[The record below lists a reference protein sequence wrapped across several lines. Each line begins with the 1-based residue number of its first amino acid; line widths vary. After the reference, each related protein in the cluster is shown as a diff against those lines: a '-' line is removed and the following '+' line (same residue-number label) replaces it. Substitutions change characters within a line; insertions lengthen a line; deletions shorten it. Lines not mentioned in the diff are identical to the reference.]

1 MIYWLVRCLQPLLIG
16 MGTQGQWPPRGGSKS
31 GWVEAYEVGTSDAR
45 QWGSCF
51 VTIGSGVLC
60 FAPSDCSVRLMALR
74 ECTLLDPDG
83 RVEPYEVR
91 LRRDRGARPSESPL
105 LSAIDIDGAELVL
118 RSDTPS
124 SAAQWRSALLAM
136 MARRPAEGPPMAR
149 PRSDSACEAEQ
160 LLMRLVVRPIDAV
173 VSLHASAEQRLVPGR
188 RERRGAIDGG
198 RLTSLASVAR
208 ASVCAAAGLG
218 AGFDEETP
226 LLQLS
231 AGRLGY
237 VYDVRLH
244 DLYMGLN
251 VHSLSATCAAE
262 RAVGRPQ
269 NVQLLMSRGDLC
281 EEGRLLQVVLRS
293 AAVGSPEYGAAGAQ
307 QTLLAELQT
316 LGVQLEPRSV
326 QTLGGLVLRIV
337 QKLEQKFCC
346 MEAILPKLP
355 MDVPMDVPMDGGD
368 AVAHEEASDAHAHGH
383 EAADSM
389 SPRASHSS
397 SRSSGGFLVEASDA
411 HAHEAA
417 GRPSHSSSRS
427 SSADSAVVVVVL
439 PADAGA
445 LETQDG
451 ASSPELRRE
460 REAAAVAAV
469 ATDPDEGGEARE
481 ARRAREAVEA
491 AQRRA
496 LLAKP
501 VFAVRW
507 LAADVTF
514 CLCESMELAEAAA
527 APVLCE
533 VQLGGMQ
540 GRLLIRDVGLRNIF
554 EAVMSVGSLG
564 VLGPTEATQTEAG
577 LTELHPL
584 GPGAPRTLV
593 ARMEV
598 AEVEAMELRSGS
610 PVPGRRSSRPTV
622 VPAVV
627 VQSIEPEPQL
637 ADVGRPRMVLARER
651 NGLPTQTEARTEGA
665 CWEWLPRQHDAA
677 AAGPPVLAL
686 SARALDPA
694 AVGQM
699 GHEMEV
705 SLTLLPLRVVLY
717 VPLLVRAHACLV
729 ASLGGFREAVDRAAR
744 TAVADA
750 VQDDGA
756 LDLSPV
762 PLVQLRML
770 LHGPLVVLPSPS
782 VPCAAVLLRLG
793 DVHLHNEFE
802 HKACA
807 RKQGA
812 PAVYESVQARLC
824 ASQLL
829 VAGDGNKV
837 LDAAYNLLPGCRPH
851 WALQESE
858 LSVTLDH
865 MRRCEEADGA
875 AASGTAG
882 STPGG
887 AEAIVEPPPEIKV
900 SVGLSPVHLSLA
912 YSEVLLVCDLAKQL
926 APLLQ
931 PADDSMQ
938 DTQGAE
944 RGDGGDRGDMPLP
957 LSSLTSPVSGLT
969 ALHGSSPRST
979 SPLSLRSVRVDEP
992 SSGSW
997 TARLGVLLLFEC
1009 EQGVWLR
1016 LLDDSE
1022 GATLPLAELG
1032 LRQLFGQMRCSLG
1045 RKGGGG
1051 GDGGGGGGGGG
1062 GDNEL
1067 LEGDAQL
1074 TLQLQASNFNPRN
1087 GAWEPV
1093 LEPWSLYATW
1103 DLSASLDPLAR
1114 ATAGGAPVPHMLHTL
1129 SLTASERLE
1138 LNVTHAMVCSLL
1150 PNPDPSPNPS
1160 PNPHP
1165 NPTLTRSARSSRRH
1179 GCCCAAQGPARSSVL
1194 SIPSARGAATRS
1206 HAPCAT

>member
-1 MIYWLVRCLQPLLIG
+1 MQVVALTAVIYWLVRCLQPLLIG
-16 MGTQGQWPPRGGSKS
+16 LGTQGQWPPRGGSKS
-31 GWVEAYEVGTSDAR
+31 GWIEAYEVGTSDAR

-83 RVEPYEVR
+83 CVEPHAVR
-91 LRRDRGARPSESPL
+91 LRRDRGAHHHSEPGA
-105 LSAIDIDGAELVL
+105 LSAIDTDGAELVL

-136 MARRPAEGPPMAR
+136 MARRPAGPPMAR
-149 PRSDSACEAEQ
+149 RRSDSACEAEQ
-160 LLMRLVVRPIDAV
+160 LLMRLVVRPFDAV
-173 VSLHASAEQRLVPGR
+173 VSLHASAEQRLVPGGR
-188 RERRGAIDGG
+188 QRRGAIDGG
-198 RLTSLASVAR
+198 KLTSVASVAM

-251 VHSLSATCAAE
+251 AHSLSATCAAE

-269 NVQLLMSRGDLC
+269 SVPLLCEGNCGDLC
-281 EEGRLLQVVLRS
+281 KEGRLLQVVLRS
-293 AAVGSPEYGAAGAQ
+293 AAVGSPEYGAASAQ

-316 LGVQLEPRSV
+316 LGVRLEPSSV
-326 QTLGGLVLRIV
+326 QTLGMLVLGIV

-355 MDVPMDVPMDGGD
+355 MDSGD
-368 AVAHEEASDAHAHGH
+368 AVGREEASDA
-383 EAADSM
+383 
-389 SPRASHSS
+389 R
-397 SRSSGGFLVEASDA
+397 A
-411 HAHEAA
+411 HAQEAVD
-417 GRPSHSSSRS
+417 P
-427 SSADSAVVVVVL
+427 AVVVVVL

-445 LETQDG
+445 LEAQDG
-451 ASSPELRRE
+451 ASSPELRAS
-460 REAAAVAAV
+460 REAAAVASA
-469 ATDPDEGGEARE
+469 ATDPDEGRVARE
-481 ARRAREAVEA
+481 ARRAREAVKA

-507 LAADVTF
+507 LAADVSF
-514 CLCESMELAEAAA
+514 CLCESTELAHAAA

-533 VQLGGMQ
+533 VQLGSQQ
-540 GRLLIRDVGLRNIF
+540 GRLLIRDVGVRNIF
-554 EAVMSVGSLG
+554 EAVISVGSLH
-564 VLGPTEATQTEAG
+564 VVGPTEATQAEAG
-577 LTELHPL
+577 PAELPPL
-584 GPGAPRTLV
+584 GLAPPRMLV
-593 ARMEV
+593 TRMQL

-627 VQSIEPEPQL
+627 VHSAEPEPEL
-637 ADVGRPRMVLARER
+637 AHVGRPLMVLARET
-651 NGLPTQTEARTEGA
+651 NGLPTQTEPRLDGEAA
-665 CWEWLPRQHDAA
+665 CWTWLPVQLDAA

-694 AVGQM
+694 AVEQM

-705 SLTLLPLRVVLY
+705 HLTLLPLRVVLF
-717 VPLLVRAHACLV
+717 VQLLARVHACLV

-762 PLVQLRML
+762 PLVQLRVL
-770 LHGPLVVLPSPS
+770 VHGPLVVVPSPS
-782 VPCAAVLLRLG
+782 VRCAAVLLRLG

-802 HKACA
+802 NKACA
-807 RKQGA
+807 RKHGA
-812 PAVYESVQARLC
+812 PAVYERVQARLC

-837 LDAAYNLLPGCRPH
+837 LDAEWNLLPGCRPH

-858 LSVTLDH
+858 LSLTLDH
-865 MRRCEEADGA
+865 MRRCEEGDGA
-875 AASGTAG
+875 TASRTAG
-882 STPGG
+882 STPDR
-887 AEAIVEPPPEIKV
+887 AEVLVETPPEVKV
-900 SVGLSPVHLSLA
+900 SVRLSPVHLSLA
-912 YSEVLLVCDLAKQL
+912 YSEMLLVHDLAKQL

-931 PADDSMQ
+931 PGDASLEDP
-938 DTQGAE
+938 QGVECGE
-944 RGDGGDRGDMPLP
+944 RGDGERGERSGDGDTPLP
-957 LSSLTSPVSGLT
+957 LRSISSPVSGVTPLRE
-969 ALHGSSPRST
+969 SSPQLST
-979 SPLSLRSVRVDEP
+979 SPLSLRSVRADEP
-992 SSGSW
+992 GVGFW
-997 TARLGVLLLFEC
+997 TARLGVLLQFEC

-1051 GDGGGGGGGGG
+1051 GGSGGSGGSGGGG

-1067 LEGDAQL
+1067 LEGNAEL

-1093 LEPWSLYATW
+1093 LEPWSLCASWY
-1103 DLSASLDPLAR
+1103 LSSSVDPLAR
-1114 ATAGGAPVPHMLHTL
+1114 ATAGGAPELHMLHTL

-1138 LNVTHAMVCSLL
+1138 LNVTHAMVCSFLEAARLL
-1150 PNPDPSPNPS
+1150 
-1160 PNPHP
+1160 
-1165 NPTLTRSARSSRRH
+1165 LRGARPGAQQIVDTVGSRR
-1179 GCCCAAQGPARSSVL
+1179 GNTQPCAVRNLTELPLRFTTS
-1194 SIPSARGAATRS
+1194 AATEADQASLVGPGETLIFESRVQGE
-1206 HAPCAT
+1206 ADGEAVDRGVAETGNRL